1 MTEMIAE
8 QAEAAETAPEAEV
21 PKWLRSDVLDGE
33 AREQAMDMM
42 RRLTVHLKAK
52 TTDQAE
58 STLEEPIDNYL
69 DPEVFAAEVNLVFRR
84 IPLPLALS
92 AELVGKNTFKSTEAV
107 GVPVVITRDAKGVA
121 HAMMNVCRHRGALIC
136 EGRGEARALTCP
148 YHAWSFGMGG
158 ELKGIYG
165 ESTFGDFDKS
175 QRGLIQLPVVEKHG
189 VIWVCLTPGLTI
201 DIDSWLGEWGPQLAS
216 LKLDECHVFSSRQM
230 PGPNW
235 KATIEGYLE
244 AYHFAATH
252 PNTVFTVNHGNTM
265 VFDGFGPHERLGF
278 ALRTIDDVIDG
289 PESEWDPSHHVGP
302 IFWTF
307 PGFSIAGG
315 WRQRMTVALCLPT
328 TKVDESITE
337 HRIVVRHEI
346 TDEVQHELEVMRDWF
361 YDVVYNEDYL
371 TQYGVQKGVGATG
384 GHTQIFGRNEI
395 GVQYLHGSLNRL
407 CAEGL
412 EAARAE
418 GDTRDYRLP
427 RQV

>member
-1 MTEMIAE
+1 MTELIAE
-8 QAEAAETAPEAEV
+8 EIVEAEV
-21 PKWLRSDVLDGE
+21 PKWLRCDVLDGE
-33 AREQAMDMM
+33 ARVQAMDMM
-42 RRLTVHLKAK
+42 RRLTVNLKGK
-52 TTDQAE
+52 TTDKAE

-69 DPEVFAAEVNLVFRR
+69 DPEVFTSEVNLIFKR

-92 AELVGKNTFKSTEAV
+92 AELVGRNSYKSTTAV

-121 HAMMNVCRHRGALIC
+121 HAMLNVCRHRGALLC
-136 EGRGEARALTCP
+136 EGRGEARALTCS
-148 YHAWSFGMGG
+148 YHAWSFGMDG

-165 ESTFGDFDKS
+165 ESTFGDVDRKE
-175 QRGLIQLPVVEKHG
+175 RGLIQLPLVERHG
-189 VIWVCLTPGLTI
+189 IIWVCLTPGLTI
-201 DIDSWLGEWGPQLAS
+201 DIDSWLGEWGAQLES

-265 VFDGFGPHERLGF
+265 VFDGFGAHERLGF
-278 ALRTIDDVIDG
+278 ALRTIDEVIDNAD
-289 PESEWDPSHHVGP
+289 EADWDPSHHVGS

-328 TKVDESITE
+328 DKVDESITE
-337 HRIVVRHEI
+337 HRIVVRHDI
-346 TDEVQHELEVMRDWF
+346 NDEVQHELEVMRDWF

-371 TQYGVQKGVGATG
+371 TQYGVQAGVRATG

-395 GVQYLHGSLNRL
+395 GVQYLHGTINRL
-407 CAEGL
+407 CDEGL
-412 EAARAE
+412 AAARAE
-418 GDTRDYRLP
+418 GDTREYRMP
-427 RQV
+427 RKA

>member
-1 MTEMIAE
+1 MTEMIADDIE
-8 QAEAAETAPEAEV
+8 IAEPEV

-69 DPEVFAAEVNLVFRR
+69 DPEVFAAEVNLVFKR

-121 HAMMNVCRHRGALIC
+121 HAMMNVCRHRGALLC

-148 YHAWSFGMGG
+148 YHAWSFGMDG
-158 ELKGIYG
+158 EHKGIYG

-289 PESEWDPSHHVGP
+289 PETEWDPSHHVGP

-407 CAEGL
+407 CDEGL
-412 EAARAE
+412 TAARAE
-418 GDTRDYRLP
+418 GDTREYRMP
-427 RQV
+427 RKA

>member
-1 MTEMIAE
+1 MTEMIVDDIEIAE
-8 QAEAAETAPEAEV
+8 PEV

-42 RRLTVHLKAK
+42 RRLAVHLKAK

-69 DPEVFAAEVNLVFRR
+69 DPEVFASEVNLVFKR

-107 GVPVVITRDAKGVA
+107 GVPIVITRDAKGVA
-121 HAMMNVCRHRGALIC
+121 HAMMNVCRHRGALLC

-148 YHAWSFGMGG
+148 YHAWSFGMDG

-175 QRGLIQLPVVEKHG
+175 KRGLIQLPIVEKHG
-189 VIWVCLTPGLTI
+189 VIWVCLTPGMTI

-265 VFDGFGPHERLGF
+265 VFDGYGPHERLGF
-278 ALRTIDDVIDG
+278 ALRTIDEVIDNVD
-289 PESEWDPSHHVGP
+289 EADWDPSHHVGP

-346 TDEVQHELEVMRDWF
+346 NDEVQHELEVMRDWF

-407 CAEGL
+407 CEEGL
-412 EAARAE
+412 AVARAE
-418 GDTRDYRLP
+418 GDTREYRMP
-427 RQV
+427 RQA

>member
-1 MTEMIAE
+1 MTEMIADDIE
-8 QAEAAETAPEAEV
+8 IAEADAVEPEV
-21 PKWLRSDVLDGE
+21 PKWLRCDVLDGE
-33 AREQAMDMM
+33 AREQAMDML
-42 RRLTVHLKAK
+42 RRLTVHLKGK
-52 TTDQAE
+52 TTDQAD

-69 DPEVFAAEVNLVFRR
+69 DPEVFASEVSLIFKR

-92 AELVGKNTFKSTEAV
+92 AELIGKNTFKSTEAV
-107 GVPVVITRDAKGVA
+107 GVPIVITRDAKGVA
-121 HAMMNVCRHRGALIC
+121 HAMMNVCRHRGALLC

-148 YHAWSFGMGG
+148 YHAWSFGMDG

-165 ESTFGDFDKS
+165 ESTFGDVDRS
-175 QRGLIQLPVVEKHG
+175 QRGLIQLPVVEKHC

-201 DIDSWLGEWGPQLAS
+201 DIDSWLGEWGAQLAS
-216 LKLDECHVFSSRQM
+216 LQLDECHVFSSRQM
-230 PGPNW
+230 NW

-265 VFDGFGPHERLGF
+265 VFDGFGAHERLGF
-278 ALRTIDDVIDG
+278 ALRTIDDVVDG
-289 PESEWDPSHHVGP
+289 PESEWDPSHHVGS

-307 PGFSIAGG
+307 PGFSLAGG

-328 TKVDESITE
+328 AKVDESITE

-346 TDEVQHELEVMRDWF
+346 NDEVQHELEVMRDWF

-395 GVQYLHGSLNRL
+395 GVQYLHGTINRL
-407 CAEGL
+407 CDEGL
-412 EAARAE
+412 AAVRAE
-418 GDTRDYRLP
+418 GDTREYRLP
-427 RQV
+427 RRA